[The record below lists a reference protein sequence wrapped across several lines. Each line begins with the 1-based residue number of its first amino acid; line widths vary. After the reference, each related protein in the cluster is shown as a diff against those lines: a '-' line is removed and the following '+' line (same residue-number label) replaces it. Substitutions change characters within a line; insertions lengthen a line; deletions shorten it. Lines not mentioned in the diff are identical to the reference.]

1 VIDANGNRAEMSYDG
16 FDRLR
21 RWTFP
26 SNAPGN
32 ANPADYEEY
41 DYDLVGNRTKL
52 RKRDGSE
59 LGYQYDNL
67 DRVIRK
73 VVPERPGLDPVHTR
87 DVFYAYDHALGLQTH
102 ARFDSL
108 DGEGVATWYDAF
120 GQPTT
125 VLLNMG
131 GVGRY
136 VSYYHDDAGN
146 LRSLG
151 HPDGAAFVSDHDSL
165 GRVTATF
172 EHRSPAS
179 MDDYLIRY
187 WYNPAGN
194 RLSAVRGANSG
205 GFYTVWYRDGLERP
219 TTLANDLPGTAN
231 DAPVELAWNAAGQI
245 VDLAAE
251 QGPTSGT
258 VTDPTARPA
267 EPPPPHIG

>member
-1 VIDANGNRAEMSYDG
+1 MIDANGNRAEMSYDG